1 MTASLP
7 PWLLLAAPVL
17 CGTAW
22 SQDTEPASSSE
33 TVVTA
38 SRAERP
44 SDEAPQTVSVIDAE
58 EIAQRSYRTLP
69 QSLRHTPGVLV
80 QETSHGQGSPYIRG
94 FTGYRTL
101 LLVDGVRINNST
113 FREGPN
119 QYWSTV
125 DAFSVERFEL
135 LRGPSSALYGS
146 DAIGGTL
153 QVFSRDPFATDG
165 RPAAR
170 IGYRLSSAENS
181 HVGRFEASAVEGPL
195 GVVLGVTAKQ
205 FGDVHG
211 GSDIGDQPNTG
222 YDEWDAD
229 AKLEYWLR
237 SDQRLVVGFQ
247 HVTQNDV
254 PRTHSTIY
262 AKSFEGSSVG
272 SDLRRDLDQERQLVR
287 LQLDGESI
295 GTWVDAYSF
304 GLSLQRQSEVQDR
317 IRSSTAR
324 TVNGFD
330 VTTLGGFARFEKQS
344 SIGLLSY
351 GIDVYH
357 DSVDSFSDANP
368 IQGPVADDAS
378 YDLIGA
384 YVQDEFAATE
394 RLDVT
399 VGARFEHAAAD
410 ADRVDD
416 PANPGTAIAIDDQW
430 SSLVGSARFLYRVND
445 AEEAGTDVALYGGV
459 SQGYRAPNLSDL
471 SRFDSA
477 RSNEFEIPAPDLD
490 AERFTTFELGTRVSN
505 ESTRGELAVFYT
517 DISDQIER
525 FPTGNTNG
533 SGEFEIT
540 KDNIGDG
547 WIYGVELTA
556 SHELG
561 GGFGLFGNATFQEGR
576 VTTYPTSAQVLTEE
590 YVSRLM
596 PLTAQVG
603 LRWEDEETGT
613 WSELLA
619 IGAADADKLSTRDK
633 GDTQRI
639 PPGGTPGFVVVHAR
653 AGMRLG
659 EATDLMLAVENL
671 TDEDYRFHGSGSNQ
685 PGLGVLLGITV
696 TL

>member
-1 MTASLP
+1 MSASLSS
-7 PWLLLAAPVL
+7 WLLLAAPIL

-22 SQDTEPASSSE
+22 AQDAETAPPSE

-38 SRAERP
+38 SRAARP
-44 SDEAPQTVSVIDAE
+44 SDDAPQAVSVIDAQ
-58 EIAQRSYRTLP
+58 EIARRSYRTLP

-80 QETSHGQGSPYIRG
+80 QETSHGQGSPFIRG
-94 FTGYRTL
+94 FTGFRTL

-135 LRGPSSALYGS
+135 VRGPSSALYGS

-165 RPAAR
+165 RPSAR

-211 GSDIGDQPNTG
+211 GADIGDQPNTG

-229 AKLEYWLR
+229 AKIEYWLR
-237 SDQRLVVGFQ
+237 SDQRLVIGFQ
-247 HVTQNDV
+247 QVSQNDV

-262 AKSFEGSSVG
+262 GKSFEGSSVG
-272 SDLRRDLDQERQLVR
+272 SDLRRDLDQERQLVHMR
-287 LQLDGESI
+287 LEGESMGSWI
-295 GTWVDAYSF
+295 DAYTF

-351 GIDVYH
+351 GVDVYH
-357 DSVDSFSDANP
+357 DSVDSFSNVNP

-378 YDLIGA
+378 YDLVGV
-384 YVQDEFAATE
+384 YVQNEFAATE

-399 VGARFEHAAAD
+399 VGARLEHAAAD

-430 SSLVGSARFLYRVND
+430 SSVVGSARFLYRVND
-445 AEEAGTDVALYGGV
+445 AAEAGTDVVLFGGV

-471 SRFDSA
+471 TRFDAA

-490 AERFTTFELGTRVSN
+490 AERYTTFELGTRMAN
-505 ESTRGELAVFYT
+505 DATRGELAVFYT

-533 SGEFEIT
+533 AGEFEIA

-547 WIYGVELTA
+547 WIYGIEFSAT
-556 SHELG
+556 HELG
-561 GGFGLFGNATFQEGR
+561 GGFDLFGNATFQEGR
-576 VTTYPTSAQVLTEE
+576 VTTYPTSAQILTEDN
-590 YVSRLM
+590 VSRLM
-596 PLTAQVG
+596 PLSAQVG
-603 LRWEDEETGT
+603 LRWEDEELGT

-619 IGAADADKLSTRDK
+619 IGATDADRLSTRDQD
-633 GDTQRI
+633 DTQRI
-639 PPGGTPGFVVVHAR
+639 PPGGTPGFVVVHVR
-653 AGMRLG
+653 AGLRLG

-685 PGLGVLLGITV
+685 PGLGVLLGVTV

>member
-7 PWLLLAAPVL
+7 PWLLLVAPVL
-17 CGTAW
+17 CGAARAQDLPTAPP
-22 SQDTEPASSSE
+22 TE

-38 SRAERP
+38 SRSERP
-44 SDEAPQTVSVIDAE
+44 GDEAPQTVSIIDAQ

-80 QETSHGQGSPYIRG
+80 QETSHGQGSPFIRG
-94 FTGYRTL
+94 FTGFRTL

-125 DAFSVERFEL
+125 DAFSIERIEL

-153 QVFSRDPFATDG
+153 QVFSRDPFASDG

-170 IGYRLSSAENS
+170 IGYRVGSAENS
-181 HVGRFEASAVEGPL
+181 HIGRIEASAVEGPL
-195 GVVLGVTAKQ
+195 GVVLGITSKQ

-211 GSDIGDQPNTG
+211 GRDIGDQPNTG

-229 AKLEYWLR
+229 AKIEYWLR
-237 SDQRLVVGFQ
+237 SDQRLVIGFQ
-247 HVTQNDV
+247 YVSQNAV

-272 SDLRRDLDQERQLVR
+272 SDLRRDLDQERQLVHV
-287 LQLDGESI
+287 QLHGESAGSWI
-295 GTWVDAYSF
+295 DAYSF

-351 GIDVYH
+351 GLDVYH
-357 DSVDSFSDANP
+357 DSVDSFSDASP
-368 IQGPVADDAS
+368 IQGPVADDAT
-378 YDLIGA
+378 YDLVGL
-384 YVQDEFAATE
+384 YLQNEFAATE
-394 RLDVT
+394 RLDLT
-399 VGARFEHAAAD
+399 VGGRLEHAAAD

-416 PANPGTAIAIDDQW
+416 PANPGTAIAVDDQW

-445 AEEAGTDVALYGGV
+445 DAEAGIDVALFGGV

-471 SRFDSA
+471 TRFNAA

-490 AERFTTFELGTRVSN
+490 AERFTTFELGTRVAN
-505 ESTRGELAVFYT
+505 DVTRGELAVFYT
-517 DISDQIER
+517 DISDQIQR

-547 WIYGVELTA
+547 WVYGVELSA
-556 SHELG
+556 DHDLG
-561 GGFGLFGNATFQEGR
+561 GGFGVFGNATFQEGR
-576 VTTYPTSAQVLTEE
+576 VTTYPTSAQILTEE
-590 YVSRLM
+590 SISRLM
-596 PLTAQVG
+596 PLTAQIG
-603 LRWEDEETGT
+603 LRWEDEKSGI

-619 IGAADADKLSTRDK
+619 IGATDADRLSTRDQA
-633 GDTQRI
+633 DTQRI

-659 EATDLMLAVENL
+659 ESTDLTLAVENL
-671 TDEDYRFHGSGSNQ
+671 TDEDYRFHGSGTNQ
-685 PGLGVLLGITV
+685 PGLGVLIGVTV